1 MIKNK
6 MMLCLILFGFIELA
20 LAQVDTAWVRRW
32 SSVPISGSDYV
43 YGLTVDANGCVYIAG
58 ASDYLGSNPEA
69 ITFKY
74 GPAGESLWFSVL
86 PRTGSQMLRSV
97 AVGASG
103 NVYVTGY
110 TMETGNGAYFTVKY
124 RANGDTAWVRLFNQT
139 SGYDFSRKLVLDNQE
154 NVYIT
159 GYGQASNYQY
169 TYYTVKYDSSGNQ
182 LWVRTDS
189 FGGAYA
195 FYPNDLAL
203 DNDGNP
209 YLVTKTK
216 HPTQR
221 DNWLVAKYKKETGD
235 TYWVRTYNGPADS
248 TDDARGIAFDN
259 SGNIYVTGTSYG
271 GPTTGF
277 DIVTIKYNSN
287 GDTQWVRRWSN
298 PDTAA
303 SDAGYWI
310 KVDGSGN
317 VYVYGTTYSKQPA
330 NQDLVVL
337 KYNSSGVLQW
347 AAKYNGPGGYDNV
360 IDKDGQNGM
369 ALDLYGY
376 IYITGSSRQLGSTNK
391 NDFVTVKFS
400 PDGDTLWT
408 RRYDYADTFETARSM
423 FVDNLGNVY
432 VTGQSAQPGRGYD
445 IATIK
450 YVQSD
455 FVLRDVSVSK
465 IEFPVLIDSGDIV
478 VPACSVYNNGDST
491 ENYRVRMKIGNFYN
505 DTVRVT
511 NHLPNTYQYLT
522 FPAWNALQRGNQVVS
537 CSTELTLDMIKSNDK
552 KTDTIFIRVLD
563 VGVIKILY
571 PLGTIDSGTVVTPAC
586 SVYNYGNQ
594 SVSYTVRMKIGN
606 FYNEDTLIE
615 NHTPGTFSYLSFPN
629 WTANQIGTHPVACST
644 ELVND
649 LNNNND
655 QRTDSVE
662 VIRPVLPP
670 SNWIRM
676 ADIPALPSGKKPKS
690 GTCMAALRGKIYLL
704 KATNT
709 QDFLVYTPD
718 GDTGTWTYRIE
729 DTIPFGIKEEGDG
742 KRPKKG
748 SAMTVYNRTRS
759 VYVLRG
765 NNSLGFWRYQVDTL
779 DTVLPGWKKLK
790 NIPLGA
796 KAVKEGSGLVSFRS
810 HGYGYIFAMKGS
822 KTDEFYIYNIE
833 QDSWV
838 RIKSPPIGR
847 SGKIGYRKGS
857 CLAYDGDEFVYVL
870 KGNYGDFYKYS
881 LDSDTWIELRQ
892 YDYKIFLNRE
902 GKKKKPK
909 DGAALVYYDENCYLL
924 KGGNTREVWR
934 YDIAMDTW
942 VQMDTFWD
950 IPIGSGKRVKAG
962 GTMISSGDYF
972 WAVKGGNTVEFYRHE
987 LPDKKLLNS
996 VSVITNQI
1004 MNHKENLSDFSITI
1018 APNPAVN
1025 LTAIR
1030 YILPIAGPVNFKLYN
1045 VAGALVK
1052 AYNNTTPTKDGVLL
1066 LDTKVLPSGVYVLQF
1081 NSGDI
1086 RVTRKIVIEK

>member
-1 MIKNK
+1 MKRNK
-6 MMLCLILFGFIELA
+6 TMLCLILFSLIGLG

-32 SSVPISGSDYV
+32 SSVPINGSDYV
-43 YGLTVDANGCVYIAG
+43 YGLTVDGDGNVYIAG
-58 ASDYLGSNPEA
+58 ASDYLSSNAEA

-74 GPAGESLWFSVL
+74 SPTGESLWFSVL
-86 PRTGSQMLRSV
+86 PRTNSQMLRSV

-124 RANGDTAWVRLFNQT
+124 RPNGDTAWVRLFNQT

-182 LWVRTDS
+182 LWARADS
-189 FGGAYA
+189 FGGAYT
-195 FYPNDLAL
+195 FQPNDLAL

-221 DNWLVAKYKKETGD
+221 DNWLVVKYKAETGD

-248 TDDARGIAFDN
+248 IDEARGIAFDN
-259 SGNIYVTGTSYG
+259 AGNVYVTGTSYG
-271 GPTTGF
+271 GLATGF
-277 DIVTIKYNSN
+277 DIVTIKYNSS

-303 SDAGYWI
+303 GDAGYWI
-310 KVDGSGN
+310 KVDGAGN
-317 VYVYGTTYSKQPA
+317 VYVYGTTYSKAPA
-330 NQDLVVL
+330 GQDLVVL
-337 KYNSSGVLQW
+337 KYNSDGVFQW
-347 AAKYNGPGGYDNV
+347 AAKYQGPGGYDNV
-360 IDKDGQNGM
+360 IDKDSQNGM
-369 ALDLYGY
+369 ALDLYGFV
-376 IYITGSSRQLGSTNK
+376 YITGTSRQLGSTTK

-400 PDGDTLWT
+400 PDGDTVWT

-455 FVLRDVSVSK
+455 FTIRDVLVSK
-465 IEFPVLIDSGDIV
+465 LFLPSLIDSGTV
-478 VPACSVYNNGDST
+478 VTPACSVYNNGDST
-491 ENYRVRMKIGNFYN
+491 ENYSVRMKIGNFYN
-505 DTVRVT
+505 ETVLVT
-511 NHLPNTYQYLT
+511 NHSPGTYQYLT
-522 FPAWNALQRGNQVVS
+522 FPNWTAIQRGNQIVS
-537 CSTELTLDMIKSNDK
+537 CSTELALDMIKSNDK
-552 KTDTIFIRVLD
+552 KTDTVFVQILD
-563 VGVIKILY
+563 VGATKILV
-571 PLGTIDSGTVVTPAC
+571 PTGTIDSGTVVVPAC

-594 SVSYTVRMKIGN
+594 TVTYTVRMKIGN
-606 FYNEDTLIE
+606 FYNEDTLVE
-615 NHTPGTFSYLSFPN
+615 NHSPNTFKYVSFPN
-629 WTANQIGTHPVACST
+629 WTANQVGVHPVACST
-644 ELVND
+644 ELVSD
-649 LNNNND
+649 VNNNND
-655 QRTDSVE
+655 QRTGSVE
-662 VIRPVLPP
+662 VIRTVFPP
-670 SNWIRM
+670 SSWVRM
-676 ADIPALPSGKKPKS
+676 ADIPVLPSGKKPKS
-690 GTCMAALRGKIYLL
+690 GTCMAELRGKIYLL

-718 GDTGTWTYRIE
+718 SDTGFWTYRIE
-729 DTIPFGIKEEGDG
+729 DTIPLGIKDQGDG

-748 SAMTVYNRTRS
+748 AAMTAYNRTRS

-765 NNSLGFWRYQVDTL
+765 NNTLGFWRYQADTL

-796 KAVKEGSGLVSFRS
+796 KAVKEAAGLASFRS
-810 HGYGYIFAMKGS
+810 GGHGYIFAMKGS
-822 KTDEFYIYNIE
+822 KTDEFYIYDIE
-833 QDSWV
+833 QDTWTK
-838 RIKSPPIGR
+838 IKSPPIGS
-847 SGKIGYRKGS
+847 SGKLGYRKGS

-870 KGNYGDFYKYS
+870 KGGYGDFFKYS

-892 YDYKIFLNRE
+892 YDYKKFLSRDN
-902 GKKKKPK
+902 KKKKPK
-909 DGAALVYYDENCYLL
+909 DGAALVYYDENVYML

-934 YDIAMDTW
+934 YNIAMDTW

-950 IPIGSGKRVKAG
+950 IPIGGGKRVKAG

-972 WAVKGGNTVEFYRHE
+972 WAVKGGNTVEFYRHKPPE
-987 LPDKKLLNS
+987 VKSFSSISPISNQVMDNKEKLNEF
-996 VSVITNQI
+996 T
-1004 MNHKENLSDFSITI
+1004 MTI
-1018 APNPAVN
+1018 APNPATN
-1025 LTAIR
+1025 FTTIR
-1030 YILPIAGPVNFKLYN
+1030 YNLPMPGQVSFKLYD
-1045 VAGALVK
+1045 VTGAVVK
-1052 AYNNTTPTKDGVLL
+1052 TYDIPTPTKDGVLM
-1066 LDTKVLPSGVYVLQF
+1066 LDTKALPSGVYILRF
-1081 NSGDI
+1081 NAGNI
-1086 RVTRKIVIEK
+1086 RITRKIVLEK